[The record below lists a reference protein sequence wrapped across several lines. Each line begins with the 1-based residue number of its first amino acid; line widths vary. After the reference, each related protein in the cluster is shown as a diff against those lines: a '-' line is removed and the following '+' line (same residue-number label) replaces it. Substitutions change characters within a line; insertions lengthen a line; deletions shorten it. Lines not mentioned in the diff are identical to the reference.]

1 MNLPASFFQIDIRCK
16 TVRLDDRVTKFDE
29 SSEVLRRR
37 SQPDSFHI
45 AETRYP
51 YLAAAKKINTVNG
64 PHFGCCADPELL
76 LYRVSCQR

>member
-29 SSEVLRRR
+29 SSEVLRRH
-37 SQPDSFHI
+37 SQPAPFDI

-51 YLAAAKKINTVNG
+51 YLASLKKVNAANCSQSG
-64 PHFGCCADPELL
+64 LARADPS
-76 LYRVSCQR
+76 SCCIE